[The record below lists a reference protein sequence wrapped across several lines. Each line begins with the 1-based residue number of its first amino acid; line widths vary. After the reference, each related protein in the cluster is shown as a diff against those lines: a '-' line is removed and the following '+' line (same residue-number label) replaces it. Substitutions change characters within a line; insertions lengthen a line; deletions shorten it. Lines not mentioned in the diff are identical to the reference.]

1 MFAGACEG
9 GVYGLVEG
17 LAVHDAVGPGEEFG
31 FGADQVADLG
41 ALGEGEGEFL
51 EAFGAVDGVEESGC
65 GDVGRCAVLE
75 QEVVDGLEVVEE
87 VAAGVFHVL
96 GAEALEE
103 GGEFFQRAGE
113 LGGGRHDG
121 APECVW

>member
-1 MFAGACEG
+1 M
-9 GVYGLVEG
+9 
-17 LAVHDAVGPGEEFG
+17 
-31 FGADQVADLG
+31 
-41 ALGEGEGEFL
+41 
-51 EAFGAVDGVEESGC
+51 
-65 GDVGRCAVLE
+65 E

-87 VAAGVFHVL
+87 VAAGVCDIF

-113 LGGGRHDG
+113 LGGCRHGG